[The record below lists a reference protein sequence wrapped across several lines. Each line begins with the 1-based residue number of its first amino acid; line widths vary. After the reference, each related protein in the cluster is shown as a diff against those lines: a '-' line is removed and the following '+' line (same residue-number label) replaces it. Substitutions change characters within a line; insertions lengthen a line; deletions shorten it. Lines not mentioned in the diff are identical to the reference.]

1 MKWRKTMIKV
11 TNLKETDNIK
21 PIMLRAY
28 IAKKITSLMEEY
40 SVDTIDDIG
49 CFLVL
54 DNTEIQM
61 FSVSEMEFVEVLE
74 IGGKTFAPDFTFEGA
89 DYKCFYLDYFG
100 MMDNEGYARRNL
112 LKLGDYYNAGLIPG
126 DNLIVAF
133 NLSGILNAGT
143 IKAIIETE
151 IIPRL

>member
-1 MKWRKTMIKV
+1 MIKV

-40 SVDTIDDIG
+40 GVDTLDDIG
-49 CFLVL
+49 CFVLL

-74 IGGKTFAPDFTFEGA
+74 ISEKT
-89 DYKCFYLDYFG
+89 YLHGVKIISDS
-100 MMDNEGYARRNL
+100 YAEDIFCTVEVVR
-112 LKLGDYYNAGLIPG
+112 I
-126 DNLIVAF
+126 
-133 NLSGILNAGT
+133 
-143 IKAIIETE
+143 
-151 IIPRL
+151 